1 MVMKE
6 EWTLDAL
13 EIKDY
18 ERDIVVVI
26 NDNSLSPQD
35 VIKNTKQYYPSRKV
49 FAVVKGGQS

>member
-1 MVMKE
+1 MKE

-18 ERDIVVVI
+18 EQDIVVVI

>member
-1 MVMKE
+1 MRE
-6 EWTLDAL
+6 ELNLDAL
-13 EIKDY
+13 EIKEY
-18 ERDIVVVI
+18 KQDIVVVI

>member
-1 MVMKE
+1 MKE

-35 VIKNTKQYYPSRKV
+35 VIKNTKQYYHSRKV